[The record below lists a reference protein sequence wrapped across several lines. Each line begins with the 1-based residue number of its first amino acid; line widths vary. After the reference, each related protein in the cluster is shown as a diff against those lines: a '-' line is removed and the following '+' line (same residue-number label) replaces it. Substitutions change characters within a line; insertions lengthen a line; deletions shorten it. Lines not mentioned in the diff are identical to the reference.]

1 MNLHRDLRLAPSI
14 LSADFA
20 RLADDVAEIED
31 VAHLLHL
38 DVMDGHYVPNLT
50 LGPALVRSLRHATSL
65 PFDTHLMI
73 TDPRAYG
80 PPFIAAGSDSVTF
93 HPETDDDPRGLVDVL
108 RAEGA
113 EVGVAIRPSQRID
126 DHAHVLDGVDMV
138 LCMTVE
144 PGFAGQ
150 SFIPAGLDNVA
161 RAVEMRERQGLDF
174 RIEVDGG
181 VSVETAAR
189 CVEAGADTLVA
200 GSAVFGAD
208 DRRAAARAILE
219 AARQPLTAG
228 SGG

>member
-20 RLADDVAEIED
+20 RLADDVAEIAD
-31 VAHLLHL
+31 VAHLLHI

-50 LGPALVRSLRHATSL
+50 LGPALVRSLRSATTL
-65 PFDTHLMI
+65 PFDTHLMV
-73 TDPRAYG
+73 TDPRTYG
-80 PPFIAAGSDSVTF
+80 PQFIAAGSDSVTF
-93 HPETDDDPRGLVDVL
+93 HPETDDDPGDLVDVL
-108 RAEGA
+108 HAEGA
-113 EVGVAIRPSQRID
+113 EVGIAIRPSQRVD
-126 DHAHVLDGVDMV
+126 DHAHALDEVDMV

-150 SFIPAGLDNVA
+150 SFVPSGLDNVA
-161 RAVEMRERQGLDF
+161 RAVEIREERGLGF

-181 VSVETAAR
+181 VSVDTVGR
-189 CVEAGADTLVA
+189 CVAVGADTLVA
-200 GSAVFGAD
+200 GSAVFGAE
-208 DRRAAARAILE
+208 DRQAAGRAILE